1 MQSVRT
7 RAIGKLAFA
16 EVQDCLLHPPPL
28 VWILRGSQSRVFFA
42 CGVAPDCFSFD
53 SPCERRLESTAFPNL
68 RPIFQDG
75 THMKTFSAK
84 PHEVKREWFVV
95 DATDKVLG
103 RL

>member
-1 MQSVRT
+1 M
-7 RAIGKLAFA
+7 
-16 EVQDCLLHPPPL
+16 
-28 VWILRGSQSRVFFA
+28 SRVFLSPQGIPFR
-42 CGVAPDCFSFD
+42 FSIDRFQRGRI
-53 SPCERRLESTAFPNL
+53 EFSTFSDL

-103 RL
+103 RLATQIAHRLRGKHKAIYSPR